1 MFSRFRLMV
10 YGRNT
15 SSACGEMVID
25 SVCHDYDTG
34 TSHITYFV
42 MLLIIRIMARELL
55 RTEIA

>member
-34 TSHITYFV
+34 TSFI